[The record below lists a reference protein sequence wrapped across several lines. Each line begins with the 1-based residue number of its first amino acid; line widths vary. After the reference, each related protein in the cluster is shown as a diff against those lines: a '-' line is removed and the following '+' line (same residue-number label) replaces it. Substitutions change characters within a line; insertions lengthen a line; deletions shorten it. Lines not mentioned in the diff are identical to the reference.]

1 MGYGGGSLPR
11 GPRVLPAAHD
21 TFTTTANLALWGRFS
36 PKVRENVGSIPT
48 VRTGFTESIPF
59 RNESTTD
66 STSVSWQRR
75 HCCLCDDHRLRLRS
89 VDTVGRKGETLYALK
104 MTPDQRSVPCSFCP
118 RGVTFHW
125 VVGVGTHP
133 IPWLHLNCLSIQT
146 IPRGAITVFVESA
159 VSKGLGVSGIAL
171 SPIF

>member
-1 MGYGGGSLPR
+1 MKVLVQCPISVVNGGVLNDDMVH
-11 GPRVLPAAHD
+11 RVGLATRAGVEHD
-21 TFTTTANLALWGRFS
+21 AVIADVNRLVIFL
-36 PKVRENVGSIPT
+36 
-48 VRTGFTESIPF
+48 
-59 RNESTTD
+59 NESNTD
-66 STSVSWQRR
+66 SASVSWQRR
-75 HCCLCDDHRLRLRS
+75 YCCLGDDHRLRLRS

-133 IPWLHLNCLSIQT
+133 IPSHPIPWLHLNCLSIQT

-159 VSKGLGVSGIAL
+159 LGKELGVSGIGL